1 MSADGSATNLDLST
15 NTRLAPALSDVIREL
30 ERDTELDPNR
40 CRELCS
46 ALRKVCS
53 VLRLDVGSV
62 PAAPQHLRL
71 LLAPITAAMAGV
83 TKGRW
88 GNIRSLVFKA
98 LRHVGLCSMP
108 GRYCVPLNPEWQRL
122 RGRLPDRHE
131 RSGLSRFISYCSAR
145 DIEPAG
151 VTAETFA
158 LFGAGIDASMAR
170 DPGGVYRDTCK
181 LWNKAVDTVRGWP
194 QLRVAVPNRRR
205 EFALPVDRFP
215 PSFQTDLDC
224 FMSERA
230 NPDVF
235 SDTYCKPIR
244 ATTAKTRRQRILMAA
259 TALVETGFPVDQLT
273 GLDVLVEPK
282 QAKAALR
289 FLFDRGGKKTGYLHH
304 IAILLKTVAK
314 YYVRKDEKT
323 VGVLSELCHNLR
335 PKQAGLTEKNKRF
348 LHQFADSQKL
358 GELLMLP
365 QRLLAEADRQGGHHR
380 GAAVKVALAL
390 AIGIELVIPIRQYN
404 LGGLRSDRHLH
415 RAGKSFLLSISADET
430 KNDNPIEAEL
440 PSWLVRIMDRY
451 IDHYRPRLV
460 TAPSPWLF
468 PGEDGKRRSSGF
480 GVQIGK
486 LIAEEIGVVMT
497 PHQFR
502 HLAAKLYLDRRPGDY
517 ETVRRLLG
525 HKSIVTT
532 MKFYR
537 ELDTVLAVQRYGE
550 LITQFMEETA
560 GAITKP
566 RGHSRDTEQD

>member
-1 MSADGSATNLDLST
+1 
-15 NTRLAPALSDVIREL
+15 
-30 ERDTELDPNR
+30 
-40 CRELCS
+40 
-46 ALRKVCS
+46 
-53 VLRLDVGSV
+53 
-62 PAAPQHLRL
+62 
-71 LLAPITAAMAGV
+71 
-83 TKGRW
+83 
-88 GNIRSLVFKA
+88 
-98 LRHVGLCSMP
+98 
-108 GRYCVPLNPEWQRL
+108 
-122 RGRLPDRHE
+122 
-131 RSGLSRFISYCSAR
+131 
-145 DIEPAG
+145 
-151 VTAETFA
+151 
-158 LFGAGIDASMAR
+158 
-170 DPGGVYRDTCK
+170 
-181 LWNKAVDTVRGWP
+181 
-194 QLRVAVPNRRR
+194 
-205 EFALPVDRFP
+205 
-215 PSFQTDLDC
+215 
-224 FMSERA
+224 
-230 NPDVF
+230 
-235 SDTYCKPIR
+235 
-244 ATTAKTRRQRILMAA
+244 MAA

-289 FLFDRGGKKTGYLHH
+289 FLFERGGGKKTGYLHH

-323 VGVLSELCHNLR
+323 VGFLGQLCRNLK

-348 LHQFADSQKL
+348 LHQFADLQKL

-365 QRLLAEADRQGGHHR
+365 KRLLAAADRQGGHHR

-390 AIGIELVIPIRQYN
+390 AIGIELVIPLRQSN
-404 LGGLRSDRHLH
+404 LGGLRHDRHIH
-415 RAGKSFLLSISADET
+415 RAGKSILLSIPAHET

-468 PGEDGKRRSSGF
+468 PGENGERRSSGF

-486 LIAEEIGVVMT
+486 LIADEIGVVMT

-532 MKFYR
+532 MRFYR
-537 ELDTVLAVQRYGE
+537 ELDVVLAVERYGE

-566 RGHSRDTEQD
+566 RGHRP